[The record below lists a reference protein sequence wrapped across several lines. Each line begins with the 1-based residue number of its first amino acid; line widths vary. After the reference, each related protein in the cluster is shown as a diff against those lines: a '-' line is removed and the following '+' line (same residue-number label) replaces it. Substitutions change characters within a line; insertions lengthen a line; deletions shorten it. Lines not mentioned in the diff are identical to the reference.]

1 MVARFHTAEAGCSS
15 KEMMIRNETKTDIQE
30 IRRLNNLVFTGSVE
44 GTIVDAIRDRCPDA
58 LSLVAVEG
66 AQIIGHIF
74 FSPVAIN
81 GMKVIEA
88 MGLGPMA
95 VLPEYQRKGIGK
107 ALITKGIQELG
118 KAWCT
123 VVVVLG
129 HAEYYPKFGFAPASR
144 YGLKSQWEEIPD
156 DVFMVIILNIEKIG
170 MIGGIVR
177 YRTEFEAAV

>member
-1 MVARFHTAEAGCSS
+1 
-15 KEMMIRNETKTDIQE
+15 MIRKETSKDIQD
-30 IRRLNNLVFTGSVE
+30 IRRLNDLVFADPAE
-44 GTIVDAIRDRCPDA
+44 GAIVDAIRDRCPDA

-81 GMKVIEA
+81 GMNGIEA

-107 ALITKGIQELG
+107 ALITKGIQELE
-118 KAWCT
+118 KAGCA

-129 HAEYYPKFGFAPASR
+129 HPEYYPKFGFVPGSR
-144 YGLKSQWEEIPD
+144 YSLKSQWEGIPD
-156 DVFMVIILNIEKIG
+156 NVFMARFLNSEKIG
-170 MIGGIVR
+170 KIGGIVR
-177 YRTEFEAAV
+177 YRKEFGEA

>member
-1 MVARFHTAEAGCSS
+1 
-15 KEMMIRNETKTDIQE
+15 MMIRKETNTDIQD
-30 IRRLNNLVFTGSVE
+30 IRRLNDLVFAGPAE
-44 GTIVDAIRDRCPDA
+44 GTIVDAMRDRCPDA

-66 AQIIGHIF
+66 TQIIGHIF

-81 GMKVIEA
+81 GMNGIEA

-107 ALITKGIQELG
+107 ALITKGIQKLE
-118 KAWCT
+118 KAGCA

-129 HAEYYPKFGFAPASR
+129 HAGYYPKFGFAPASR
-144 YGLKSQWEEIPD
+144 YGLKSQWEGIPD
-156 DVFMVIILNIEKIG
+156 DVFMVRFLNREKIG

-177 YRTEFEAAV
+177 YRKEFEAAV